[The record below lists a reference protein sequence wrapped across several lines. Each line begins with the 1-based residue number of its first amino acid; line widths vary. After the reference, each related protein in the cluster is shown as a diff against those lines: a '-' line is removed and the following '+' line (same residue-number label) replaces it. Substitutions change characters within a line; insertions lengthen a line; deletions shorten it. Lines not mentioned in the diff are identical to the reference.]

1 MVLRL
6 VVLLFLVG
14 LVQGEY
20 IIHILYNVKDLM
32 TVFDATFTSTVKLQ
46 RFSGNSLA
54 NNFF

>member
-6 VVLLFLVG
+6 VVLLF